1 MSSRRG
7 LVIGVLSLILL
18 GSKVATA
25 TGQVESWVREG
36 WKTDFSRTLV
46 DFEEVMSGGPP
57 RDGIPPIDD
66 PIFIPARDVVD
77 LDGREPVILF
87 PLEGESRAYPLRVL
101 TWHEIVNDEIDGQPV
116 AVTYCPLCNAAIV
129 FDRRADGETLSFGTT
144 GKLRHS
150 DLIMYDRSTESWWQQ
165 FSGEA
170 IVGDFVG
177 TDLTMLPS
185 RIVSFADFLGAH
197 PDGLV
202 LVPND
207 PAARPYG
214 NNPYQ
219 SYDTA
224 QRPFLFRGE
233 LPPDIPAM
241 AHVVVVETDSEPII
255 VSLNRIRQSPLQLRG
270 YSFSYKTGV
279 ASALDTATIS
289 DGRDIGS
296 VRVTRDG
303 QDVVHNL
310 TFAFVAHVFHPDV
323 AIIDADAH

>member
-1 MSSRRG
+1 MSSQRG
-7 LVIGVLSLILL
+7 LLIGALSLILL
-18 GSKVATA
+18 GFNAATA
-25 TGQVESWVREG
+25 AGQVESWAGEG

-46 DFEEVMSGGPP
+46 DFDEVMSGGPP

-66 PIFIPARDVVD
+66 PIFIPAHEVTDI
-77 LDGREPVILF
+77 DGREPVIQF

-170 IVGDFVG
+170 IIGDFVG
-177 TDLTMLPS
+177 TELSMLPS
-185 RIVSFADFLGAH
+185 RIMSFEDFLSAH
-197 PDGLV
+197 PDGPV

-224 QRPFLFRGE
+224 QRPFLFRGD

-255 VSLNRIRQSPLQLRG
+255 VSLNRLRQSPMTVRG
-270 YSFSYKTGV
+270 YSLSYEAGV

-296 VRVTRDG
+296 VRVTQDG

-323 AIIDADAH
+323 AIIDAN